1 MLTEA
6 QYKRFGIHDQF
17 VDLVADQMML
27 KEIFSGPSVIARKRS
42 DPRVAQIIQRMIRRL
57 DRLEDSVTAME
68 AMLPP
73 PEEDDIEDDD
83 VEDDGGEDGDPAA
96 GQEQRRAAPEAA
108 PEAASEAASEAGKSI
123 VLCPNCS
130 RKLKVE
136 SDRIGKI
143 RCPVCKHIF
152 TRTESDAERPAR
164 ENPPPRLTLPR
175 KEAGARQPTDGNPPP
190 SIELPELDE
199 KQIAKGEA
207 IGVQFSDDKRTLLKY
222 PAERLDAE
230 YAVPD
235 GVTAIGEGAFL
246 QCTNLKKVVIPEGV
260 IAIGSGAFLQCTNLK
275 EVVIPEGVTAIG
287 EGAFG
292 GTNLKEVIIPESV
305 TAIGEKAFL
314 QCTSLKEIVIP
325 EGVTSIRE
333 QTFCKCIN
341 LTKVIIPKS
350 VTTIEKM
357 AFVQCTSLKEVVI
370 PESVTAIGRE
380 AFFHLTKVVIPNGT
394 KAASPELPEFKPTG
408 RAKIGEVWLKQN
420 LCGGTEPA
428 FFLLNRFENGNE
440 MLTNDDVRKI
450 RRSGYQHEVQTYLK
464 QLIAYNTS
472 VINMRRRTETEA
484 APEAAPEAGKAIVL
498 CPNCSRKLKVASD
511 CIGKI
516 RCPACKHIFT
526 RNGTDAERPAREN
539 PPPRLTLPRK
549 EAGAQQQPP
558 KNPPP
563 RLTLPRKEA
572 GAQRQVEENPPTYLD
587 EASPEYDE
595 GLALLCRIGYVCCL
609 IFSIL
614 LGLLTLLEVIGLI
627 VIISKSSEN
636 GESASSDGL
645 WPIIIAIILSPIM
658 AAGFGMAASW
668 LKKKSRTDRKLQLNR
683 IQLNWGKGL
692 AAVVSFALVFTIA
705 PVKEHFFECAM
716 AGLIFIPIAYALIKF
731 FTNLYRATMQ

>member
-17 VDLVADQMML
+17 IDLVADQMML
-27 KEIFSGPSVIARKRS
+27 KEIFSSPSVVARKRS

-73 PEEDDIEDDD
+73 PEEDDVEEDD

-96 GQEQRRAAPEAA
+96 GQEQRRAAPET
-108 PEAASEAASEAGKSI
+108 PPPPEAGKSI

-136 SDRIGKI
+136 SDRIGKPI

-152 TRTESDAERPAR
+152 TRTEPDVSRPDR
-164 ENPPPRLTLPR
+164 GNPPPRLTLP
-175 KEAGARQPTDGNPPP
+175 
-190 SIELPELDE
+190 
-199 KQIAKGEA
+199 
-207 IGVQFSDDKRTLLKY
+207 
-222 PAERLDAE
+222 
-230 YAVPD
+230 
-235 GVTAIGEGAFL
+235 
-246 QCTNLKKVVIPEGV
+246 KK
-260 IAIGSGAFLQCTNLK
+260 GSGA
-275 EVVIPEGVTAIG
+275 
-287 EGAFG
+287 
-292 GTNLKEVIIPESV
+292 
-305 TAIGEKAFL
+305 
-314 QCTSLKEIVIP
+314 
-325 EGVTSIRE
+325 R
-333 QTFCKCIN
+333 
-341 LTKVIIPKS
+341 
-350 VTTIEKM
+350 
-357 AFVQCTSLKEVVI
+357 
-370 PESVTAIGRE
+370 
-380 AFFHLTKVVIPNGT
+380 
-394 KAASPELPEFKPTG
+394 
-408 RAKIGEVWLKQN
+408 
-420 LCGGTEPA
+420 
-428 FFLLNRFENGNE
+428 
-440 MLTNDDVRKI
+440 
-450 RRSGYQHEVQTYLK
+450 
-464 QLIAYNTS
+464 
-472 VINMRRRTETEA
+472 
-484 APEAAPEAGKAIVL
+484 
-498 CPNCSRKLKVASD
+498 
-511 CIGKI
+511 
-516 RCPACKHIFT
+516 
-526 RNGTDAERPAREN
+526 
-539 PPPRLTLPRK
+539 
-549 EAGAQQQPP
+549 
-558 KNPPP
+558 
-563 RLTLPRKEA
+563 
-572 GAQRQVEENPPTYLD
+572 RQVEENPPTYLD

-614 LGLLTLLEVIGLI
+614 FGLLTLLEIGLI
-627 VIISKSSEN
+627 VIISNSSEN